1 MSDLSLYPAE
11 LAEMSVN
18 QLANLAP
25 ERLQEASFNLDEL
38 ITWAKKAKVKLD
50 TALEQRFG
58 EQARQSLL
66 ESGRD
71 FGTTHF
77 DAGPLRVT
85 FDLPKRVSWDQKKL
99 ADIAERVVAAGER
112 VQDYMDV
119 ELTVSESAFNNWP
132 PALKDQFAPA
142 RTVKPG
148 KPNYRLTIS
157 KEFQS

>member
-18 QLANLAP
+18 QLANLTP

-38 ITWAKKAKVKLD
+38 IAWAKKAKVKLD

-77 DAGPLRVT
+77 DEGPLHVT

-119 ELTVSESAFNNWP
+119 ELSVSESAFNNWP
-132 PALKDQFAPA
+132 SALKDQFAPA

-148 KPNYRLTIS
+148 KPSYRLTIS
-157 KEFQS
+157 KEIQS

>member
-1 MSDLSLYPAE
+1 MSDLSLYPVE

-18 QLANLAP
+18 QLANLSP

-38 ITWAKKAKVKLD
+38 IAWAKKAKVKLD

-71 FGTTHF
+71 FGTAHF

-119 ELTVSESAFNNWP
+119 ELSVSESAFNNWP

-148 KPNYRLTIS
+148 KPGYRLTIS
-157 KEFQS
+157 KEIQS

>member
-18 QLANLAP
+18 QLANLTP

-38 ITWAKKAKVKLD
+38 IAWAKKAKTKLD

-71 FGTTHF
+71 FGTTHL

-119 ELTVSESAFNNWP
+119 ELSVSESAFNNWP

-148 KPNYRLTIS
+148 KPSYRLTIS
-157 KEFQS
+157 KEIQS

>member
-18 QLANLAP
+18 QLANLTP

-38 ITWAKKAKVKLD
+38 IAWTKKAKTKLD

-119 ELTVSESAFNNWP
+119 ELSVSESAFNNWP

-148 KPNYRLTIS
+148 KPAYRLTIS
-157 KEFQS
+157 KEIQS

>member
-1 MSDLSLYPAE
+1 MGDLSLYPAE

-18 QLANLAP
+18 QLANLTP

-38 ITWAKKAKVKLD
+38 IAWAKKAKVKLD

-58 EQARQSLL
+58 EQARHSLL

-77 DAGPLRVT
+77 DEGPLRVT

-119 ELTVSESAFNNWP
+119 ELSVSESAFNNWP

-148 KPNYRLTIS
+148 KPSYRLTIS
-157 KEFQS
+157 KEIQS

>member
-18 QLANLAP
+18 QLASLTP

-38 ITWAKKAKVKLD
+38 IAWAKKAKTKLD
-50 TALEQRFG
+50 SALEQRFG

-77 DAGPLRVT
+77 DAGPLHVT

-119 ELTVSESAFNNWP
+119 ELSVSESAFNNWP
-132 PALKDQFAPA
+132 PALKDQFASA

-148 KPNYRLTIS
+148 KPGYRLTIS
-157 KEFQS
+157 KEI